1 MQYLYWFKLARFVRV
16 LNFRYSTDLIL
27 LLILNYLNV
36 TKKIKNRITDFTKL
50 TILLAIIFHSITCCW
65 ILIGKSVNGSW
76 IDYEVNVNN
85 EDLAN
90 KGKLYLASFYF
101 VTTTLA
107 TIGYGDLKGYT
118 SMEYLV
124 CMGIELVGI
133 GVFALFMGEIQ

>member
-1 MQYLYWFKLARFVRV
+1 M
-16 LNFRYSTDLIL
+16 I
-27 LLILNYLNV
+27 LILNYLNV